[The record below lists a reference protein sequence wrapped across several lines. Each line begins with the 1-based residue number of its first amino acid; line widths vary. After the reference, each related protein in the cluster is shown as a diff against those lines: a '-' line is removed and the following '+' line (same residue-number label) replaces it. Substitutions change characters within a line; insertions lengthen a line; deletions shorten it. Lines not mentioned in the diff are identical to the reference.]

1 MKKETVRRRIFL
13 SNTRMVL
20 TALGIILFFNLVLA
34 KGYWE
39 LLEREMRSGAE
50 MIVDGEELEEL
61 LGELTVRR
69 NDFLTVLLADG
80 IFCVAVLAV
89 TSRIFAGSLARH
101 IMEPLDL
108 LTDGAER
115 VGSNDLT
122 AEIPYT
128 GDLEFEKVCGAFNHM
143 QKHILA
149 EQEKNRRYE
158 KARADMTAGLSHDLR
173 TPLTAVRGAIK
184 GLLDGVAASPE
195 QQKRFLETAYKR
207 TGDMEF
213 LLQQLFYLSKLESG
227 NLPVSLRPVDIAVFV
242 NHYVQRARELLAAE
256 DLMLEART
264 DNLKVWVYADPEQ
277 LKRIFDNLL
286 ENSRKYGEVSP
297 LFIKISLGREPK
309 GVRVTFQDNGK
320 GIADDK
326 LPHIFEEFYRGDESR
341 SQKEGSGLGLYI
353 VKFLMEAMGGS
364 VRAENRDGLA
374 VDMTFRTAGKGEI
387 QHEDK

>member
-20 TALGIILFFNLVLA
+20 AALGIILFFNLVLA

-39 LLEREMRSGAE
+39 LLEQEMRSSAE

-61 LGELTVRR
+61 LEELTVRR

-122 AEIPYT
+122 AEIRYT

-149 EQEKNRRYE
+149 EQEKNRNPR
-158 KARADMTAGLSHDLR
+158 
-173 TPLTAVRGAIK
+173 TAVGMISEGHYVFVVVDGRQAGYSRGMYLDELAELMR
-184 GLLDGVAASPE
+184 GLGCQEAYNLDGGASVTMYFKGE
-195 QQKRFLETAYKR
+195 VVNHSSYHS
-207 TGDMEF
+207 GD
-213 LLQQLFYLSKLESG
+213 
-227 NLPVSLRPVDIAVFV
+227 RPVTDCIFV
-242 NHYVQRARELLAAE
+242 N
-256 DLMLEART
+256 
-264 DNLKVWVYADPEQ
+264 
-277 LKRIFDNLL
+277 
-286 ENSRKYGEVSP
+286 
-297 LFIKISLGREPK
+297 
-309 GVRVTFQDNGK
+309 
-320 GIADDK
+320 
-326 LPHIFEEFYRGDESR
+326 
-341 SQKEGSGLGLYI
+341 
-353 VKFLMEAMGGS
+353 
-364 VRAENRDGLA
+364 
-374 VDMTFRTAGKGEI
+374 
-387 QHEDK
+387 